1 MPRRMECT
9 PIKLED
15 QCIYVY
21 LNYLH
26 DEMNLIFH
34 LKNYRE
40 RSVLL
45 KQHGLEPDL
54 LVNRMQTQLSNNLAG
69 ILQDIVR
76 QKMVDILISTL
87 HTVPASIQDFVGVS
101 KPPPVL
107 CKLMDNFYKFSEP
120 ATTSSSSQQS
130 GEDKS
135 YSNSNK
141 TFTTVEQFRSFPRL
155 M

>member
-54 LVNRMQTQLSNNLAG
+54 LVNRLQTQLSNNLAG

-120 ATTSSSSQQS
+120 ATSSIENGGS
-130 GEDKS
+130 
-135 YSNSNK
+135 K

>member
-1 MPRRMECT
+1 MPRRLECA
-9 PIKLED
+9 PQKLED

-40 RSVLL
+40 KSVLL
-45 KQHGLEPDL
+45 KQHGLEPDFL
-54 LVNRMQTQLSNNLAG
+54 ISRLQCQLSNNLAG

-87 HTVPASIQDFVGVS
+87 HTVPARYVFLILALATS
-101 KPPPVL
+101 K
-107 CKLMDNFYKFSEP
+107 
-120 ATTSSSSQQS
+120 
-130 GEDKS
+130 
-135 YSNSNK
+135 
-141 TFTTVEQFRSFPRL
+141 
-155 M
+155 